1 MTWLTSP
8 KRRKNAK
15 PPMVIRCLANK
26 GGPYFSGPPF
36 CLQKI
41 SKMSLLT
48 IYKCY
53 TYKCSNK

>member
-8 KRRKNAK
+8 RRRKIAK

-26 GGPYFSGPPF
+26 GGAYFSGPPF

-41 SKMSLLT
+41 SKTSLLT